1 LQLRISV
8 TDNGPGI
15 SEEDQTKLFRPFSK
29 LQTHRALNPNGSG
42 LGLHICKL
50 ISQILDGDIE
60 VKSEVG
66 VFTTFTFW
74 ITVKDPDECN
84 ADLDLVPSH
93 RSGTEIHL
101 MVTPELNSIDTINRQ
116 QFEINSKYIDELLG
130 PKFKLKIICADD
142 EFFSL
147 EAFRIVFKQLGVE
160 KYVSFVQNGQHIID
174 NYKRSVEKFSSSQN
188 EK

>member
-1 LQLRISV
+1 MSNARKFVSEVKGRIDIYAEIIRTEDKWQLRISV

-50 ISQILDGDIE
+50 ISQTLDGDIE

-74 ITVKDPDECN
+74 ITVKDPDESN
-84 ADLDLVPSH
+84 ADLELTSH
-93 RSGTEIHL
+93 RSGTEIQL
-101 MVTPELNSIDTINRQ
+101 MLTP
-116 QFEINSKYIDELLG
+116 
-130 PKFKLKIICADD
+130 
-142 EFFSL
+142 
-147 EAFRIVFKQLGVE
+147 
-160 KYVSFVQNGQHIID
+160 
-174 NYKRSVEKFSSSQN
+174 
-188 EK
+188 